1 MSEDK
6 FVWKGAVL
14 WRANEDVVA
23 GWVDYIA
30 ANQIWYART
39 AGTTDRPTVRAEF
52 DNREA
57 ARDFLMFIANSE
69 NTYD

>member
-1 MSEDK
+1 MNDEK
-6 FVWKGAVL
+6 FVWKGGVL

-23 GWVDYIA
+23 GWIDYDA
-30 ANQIWYART
+30 GRSFWYART
-39 AGTTDRPTVRAEF
+39 AGTFTHPPVRAEF
-52 DNREA
+52 DNKES